1 MAILNAADKEP
12 APLSRPHRVRLLYNG
27 LIYLLQIPLA
37 AYWLFRAVANKTYR
51 NRIGQRFGI
60 GYPKFDKCI
69 WIHAVSVGEV
79 QAAVPLVRAIARRFS
94 NHNMLVTT
102 VTPTGAARVKALFGD
117 TVSHC
122 YIPFEMPAAVDQF
135 FESAKPDLALIM
147 ETEIWPNLYR
157 GCGVRNIPL
166 VLVSARIS
174 PRSVDSYRRFL
185 PLFRDTLS
193 HGIIIA
199 AQSEADAERFR
210 SLGASPVRTWVTG
223 NIKFDI
229 ELPDGLAEQ
238 GRLLREQTFGER
250 PVWIAASTHD
260 QEEQQVLAAHR
271 QLLERYPDLLLMLVP
286 RHPERFA
293 AVRELIEDV
302 GFECVARTQ
311 GEPCAASTGVFL
323 GDTMGELPLFY
334 AAADVA
340 FVGGSL
346 VPIGGHNLLEPA
358 ALGLPVISGT
368 YVYNAQDIAD
378 MFVSLGACR
387 MVADARELA
396 VAVEELIAKPQRAR
410 ESGVRGLEIV
420 QRNRGALN
428 DLLGLLEPLIGGD
441 SGPAP
446 AD

>member
-1 MAILNAADKEP
+1 M
-12 APLSRPHRVRLLYNG
+12 RLLYNG
-27 LIYLLQIPLA
+27 LIYLLQVPLA
-37 AYWLFRAVANKTYR
+37 AYWLFRAIANQSYR
-51 NRIGQRFGI
+51 NRIGQRFGV
-60 GYPKFDKCI
+60 GYPRFERCI

-79 QAAVPLVRAIARRFS
+79 QAAVPLVRALARRFPDYE
-94 NHNMLVTT
+94 MLVTT

-117 TVSHC
+117 AVSHC
-122 YIPFEMPAAVDQF
+122 YIPFEMPTAVDQF
-135 FESAKPDLALIM
+135 FESTSPELALIM

-174 PRSVDSYRRFL
+174 PKSVDGYRRLL

-199 AQSEADAERFR
+199 AQSDADAERFR

-229 ELPDGLAEQ
+229 ELPAGLVEE
-238 GRLLREQTFGER
+238 GKLLRTQIFGDR
-250 PVWIAASTHD
+250 PVWVAASTHD

-271 QLLERYPDLLLMLVP
+271 LLKEQHPDLLLVLVP
-286 RHPERFA
+286 RHPERFSM
-293 AVRELIEDV
+293 VRELVENEAY
-302 GFECVARTQ
+302 ECVARTQ
-311 GEPCAASTGVFL
+311 NKPCSASTDVFL

-334 AAADVA
+334 AASDVA

-358 ALGLPVISGT
+358 ALGLPVISGVH
-368 YVYNAQDIAD
+368 VYNAQEIAD
-378 MFVSLGACR
+378 MFISLGACR
-387 MVADARELA
+387 IVTDSRDLA
-396 VAVEELIAKPQRAR
+396 MAVDDLIANPQKAKK
-410 ESGVRGLEIV
+410 SGAQGLEIV

-428 DLLGLLEPLIGGD
+428 NLLGLLEPLIGGE
-441 SGPAP
+441 GGLAA